1 MANLVF
7 YDFETCSSNV
17 SYGQIIQAAAV
28 LVNDNFQELDRYEGR
43 CKLNPG
49 IIPEA
54 MALIVNKTS
63 PKTLKETNL
72 SHYQMVR
79 QMMEKFNKWKNSI
92 FIGYNSINFDEEF
105 LRRTLFKNLDYPYL
119 TVTNGN
125 ERADLFNLARASHL
139 YYPGCIKTP
148 ISDKNNPVFKLD
160 KLAPMNGI
168 QHNDAHSAI
177 ADVLATVEIAKLLS
191 KNAPN
196 VWKASLMTT
205 NKDKT
210 FEIIKNELTFCTDF
224 FYYGKSFPFILS
236 FLCEHPQW
244 GYPMCF
250 DLKMDPNF
258 YFKLS
263 INELRKELKK
273 TPKVIRTIK
282 HKKHPIIMNSS
293 YGIHFKGY
301 KEIGLKKL
309 QERAELIRKN
319 KDFTKNVITILDD
332 EAREKKDHGSQEDI
346 YAEESIYTKFTT
358 REDNAIMPSFHK
370 ANWKEKFLILQKFKD
385 ERLRY
390 FGKKILYEESPKSL
404 PEEEYNAIH
413 QEVAKRVLST
423 NKEKWNTIPRT
434 YSEIDTLR
442 NKFKEDKEKLKILSE
457 INLYIEE
464 MEKMYQE
471 VLTLKKK
478 ILN

>member
-28 LVNDNFQELDRYEGR
+28 LVNDEFQELDRYEGR
-43 CKLNPG
+43 CKLSPG

-54 MALIVNKTS
+54 MALIVNKTT
-63 PKTLKETNL
+63 PKILKETNL

-79 QMMEKFNKWKNSI
+79 QMMEKFNQWKNSI

-125 ERADLFNLARASHL
+125 ERADLFGLARASHL
-139 YYPGCIKTP
+139 YYPNCIKTP

-160 KLAPMNGI
+160 RLAPMNGI
-168 QHNDAHSAI
+168 KHQDAHSAI
-177 ADVLATVEIAKLLS
+177 SDVLATIEIAKLLS
-191 KNAPN
+191 KKAPN

-224 FYYGKSFPFILS
+224 FYYGKSFPFVLT
-236 FLCEHPQW
+236 FVCQHPQW

-250 DLKMDPNF
+250 DLKLDPKL
-258 YFKLS
+258 YFNLS
-263 INELRKELKK
+263 INELKKEFKK

-293 YGIHFKGY
+293 YGMNFEAY
-301 KEIGLKKL
+301 KNIGLSKL
-309 QERAELIRKN
+309 QGRAKLIKEN
-319 KDFTKNVITILDD
+319 KDFANKVSLVLD
-332 EAREKKDHGSQEDI
+332 EAAKEKKDFDSQEDV
-346 YAEESIYTKFTT
+346 YAEESIYKKFTT

-370 ANWKEKFLILQKFKD
+370 ADWKEKFLILQKFKD

-390 FGKKILYEESPKSL
+390 FGKKILYEESPESL
-404 PEEEYNAIH
+404 PKDEYNSIH
-413 QEVAKRVLST
+413 KEVASRVLST

-442 NKFKEDKEKLKILSE
+442 NKFKDDKEKLEMLNE
-457 INLYIEE
+457 INSYIEE
-464 MEKMYQE
+464 MEKMYQ
-471 VLTLKKK
+471 KAS
-478 ILN
+478 